1 MVPLLFVSLVIFSMT
16 VALSNWRHGWLMA
29 ILCGLLQDPARKLT
43 AGTPVIMTLSVIAV
57 YAAILLATQGQIQ
70 SYARDFSRRFAS
82 LWSAFALLLLFLGL
96 AAANGLVTFGIGF
109 WKVPVFSLLIY
120 LAPIPAVLIGYMYFE
135 REESLYRLFR
145 FYAAVTA
152 LLMIGSLL
160 EYLRVDWRAL
170 GLVSQTGDYIRHLPG
185 VQIRMIS
192 GFYRAPDIM
201 GWHAAML
208 TSIAIA
214 MVVRSGMSSRSWP
227 WIALAA
233 WGFFNCMISG
243 RRKSIYFVA
252 VFAAVFLWRYFRHLK
267 PKQIAGAIVIALVL
281 AFIVH
286 DISSN
291 EKTSAYAKGAAASQ
305 EELTSRLE
313 GGVLETFRQFG
324 IMGAGL
330 GTATQGV
337 QHLLG
342 SEQGRGWQEGGL
354 GKLAVELGFPGLLA
368 ALFVAAITIRT
379 MLRIAALPDHPD
391 SSQLARVTLFALA
404 AANISN
410 FIASAQAYSD
420 PLLAL
425 MTMFFAGGLFAMVT
439 LDERVAAAQQPLE
452 HRLVLDTAA
461 RAVPG

>member
-1 MVPLLFVSLVIFSMT
+1 MVPLLFASLVLFSMT

-29 ILCGLLQDPARKLT
+29 IICGLLQDPARKLT
-43 AGTPVIMTLSVIAV
+43 AGNPVIMTFSVIAV
-57 YAAILLATQGQIQ
+57 YAAMLLAMQGQIQ
-70 SYARDFSRRFAS
+70 LAARDFSRRFAA
-82 LWSAFALLLLFLGL
+82 LWSAFALLLLFLAL
-96 AAANGLVTFGIGF
+96 AAANGLITFGIAF
-109 WKVPVFSLLIY
+109 WKVPLFSLFIY
-120 LAPIPAVLIGYMYFE
+120 LAPIPAILVGYMYFD

-145 FYAAVTA
+145 FYAALTA
-152 LLMIGSLL
+152 VLMIGSLL

-214 MVVRSGMSSRSWP
+214 MVVRSGIAMRSWP
-227 WIALAA
+227 WFLLAA

-252 VFAAVFLWRYFRHLK
+252 VFAAVLLWRYYRRLK
-267 PKQIAGAIVIALVL
+267 VSQVAGALVIALVL
-281 AFIVH
+281 AFVVH

-305 EELTSRLE
+305 AELTSRLE
-313 GGVLETFRQFG
+313 GGVFETFRQFG

-342 SEQGRGWQEGGL
+342 SQFGPGWQEGGL

-368 ALFVAAITIRT
+368 ALFLAAVLIRT
-379 MLRIAALPDHPD
+379 MLRVASLPDHPD
-391 SSQLARVTLFALA
+391 SSQLARVTLFALVS
-404 AANISN
+404 ANISN
-410 FIASAQAYSD
+410 FLASAQAYSD

-425 MTMFFAGGLFAMVT
+425 MTMFLTGGLFAMVT
-439 LDERVAAAQQPLE
+439 LDERAAPAQENAGQRVP
-452 HRLVLDTAA
+452 VGAPA
-461 RAVPG
+461 PAVGG